1 MGERMRIAYLAT
13 SPIPSLRANALQVM
27 KVCDNLTGLGH
38 EVRLWVPGRRPAVSA
53 LDLKRQFGV
62 EHAFAIEWL
71 PALPALRHYDFC
83 ASAVLA
89 ARRWQADLL
98 YVRPLQAAALA
109 SQLGWPTL
117 LDLHDRPHGRLG
129 PRLLRAFV
137 HGRGARRLVMTT
149 HALQRW
155 LAEQQRL
162 RLEPPFAIVAPNGA
176 DLQRYAGLPKPAE
189 ARRQLG
195 WAESFTASYTG
206 QLYQGRGLD
215 LLVELARRHPE
226 IQFVWAGGDPASVD
240 AWRAALAALG
250 VENTR
255 LLGYVANQ
263 DLPLVHAASE
273 LLLMPYE
280 RNVYLRQGDLSTFYS
295 PMKLFEY
302 LAAGRVILSSDLP
315 TLREVLGEH
324 NAVLL
329 PPEDVSAWD
338 AALADVLSHA
348 SKYEGV
354 AARAQADSLQYSW
367 EARCRRALDGLAP

>member
-1 MGERMRIAYLAT
+1 MRIAYLAA
-13 SPIPSLRANALQVM
+13 SPIPSRRANALQVM
-27 KVCDNLTGLGH
+27 KVCDNLVGLGH
-38 EVRLWVPGRRPAVSA
+38 EVRLWVPGRRPSVTPV
-53 LDLKRQFGV
+53 DLKRQFGLA
-62 EHAFAIEWL
+62 HSFAIEWL

-83 ASAVLA
+83 GSAVLA

-98 YVRPLQAAALA
+98 YVRPLQAAALG

-137 HGRGARRLVMTT
+137 GGRGARRLVMTT

-155 LAEQQRL
+155 LVEQHRL

-176 DLQRYAGLPKPAE
+176 DLQRYAGLPDPAE

-195 WAESFTASYTG
+195 WPEGFTASYTG

-215 LLVELARRHPE
+215 LLVQLARRLPQV
-226 IQFVWAGGDPASVD
+226 QFVWAGGDPASVD
-240 AWRAALAALG
+240 AWRAELARLG
-250 VENTR
+250 VANTR
-255 LLGYVANQ
+255 LLGFVANQ

-273 LLLMPYE
+273 MLLMPYE
-280 RNVYLRQGDLSTFYS
+280 RNVYLRQGDLSTFFS

-315 TLREVLGEH
+315 TLREVLGEQ
-324 NAVLL
+324 NAILL
-329 PPEDVSAWD
+329 PPEDVSAWEV
-338 AALADVLSHA
+338 AVADVVCDR
-348 SKYEGV
+348 SKYHHMAE
-354 AARAQADSLQYSW
+354 RAQADSLQYGW
-367 EARCRRALDGLAP
+367 EARCRRALEGLTP